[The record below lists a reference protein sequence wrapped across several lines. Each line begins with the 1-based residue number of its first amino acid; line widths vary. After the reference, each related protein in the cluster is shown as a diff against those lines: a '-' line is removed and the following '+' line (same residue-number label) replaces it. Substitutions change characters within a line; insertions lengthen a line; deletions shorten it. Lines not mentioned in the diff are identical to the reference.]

1 MRRMVVKFGTGV
13 LMAKTEKLD
22 PWTFD
27 QVAEQIA
34 FLKRKEYEVVVVS
47 SGAIQAGRE
56 AVFNSGKK
64 EFDLEKKDLAG
75 IGSRYLINEWG
86 RVFSRQKTEVA
97 QILVTYANWESI
109 QERESIKSSILK
121 YLKYGIVPIIN
132 ENDVVSQNEIDL
144 MEKGISENDRL
155 AGMIASLID
164 ADDILFLTETDGV
177 LNDTGSQIKRINS
190 NFKIKSFGK
199 SENGTGGM
207 HVKVKEAVT
216 CKQRG
221 IKKVVIAGLRKDTI
235 IKFAAG
241 DPIGTEV
248 FL

>member
-1 MRRMVVKFGTGV
+1 MRRMVIKLGTGV
-13 LMAKTEKLD
+13 LMAKTDKLD
-22 PWTFD
+22 PWTFN
-27 QVAEQIA
+27 QVAAQIA
-34 FLKRKEYEVVVVS
+34 SLKRKGYEVVMVS

-56 AVFNSGKK
+56 AVFNSGKILD
-64 EFDLEKKDLAG
+64 FEKKDFAG

-86 RVFSRQKTEVA
+86 RVFSRRRIEVA

-132 ENDVVSQNEIDL
+132 ENDVVSQNEIGL

-164 ADDILFLTETDGV
+164 ADGILFLTETDGV
-177 LNDTGSQIKRINS
+177 LNDSGLQIKMINPS
-190 NFKIKSFGK
+190 FKIKSFGK

-207 HVKVKEAVT
+207 HVKIKEAVT
-216 CKQRG
+216 CKRKG
-221 IKKVVIAGLRKDTI
+221 IKRVVIAGLKKDTI
-235 IKFAAG
+235 ISFAAG
-241 DPIGTEV
+241 KSVGTEV